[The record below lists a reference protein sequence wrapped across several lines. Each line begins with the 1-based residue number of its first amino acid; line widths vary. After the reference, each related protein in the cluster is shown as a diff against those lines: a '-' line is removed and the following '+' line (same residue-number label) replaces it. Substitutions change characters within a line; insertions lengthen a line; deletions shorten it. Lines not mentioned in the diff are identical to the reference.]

1 MAASAKARL
10 ALLPCCHDVEKSD
23 EGGLAGWMDAPL
35 AIDATRAARLRAL
48 GYDIHTAR
56 IPESITPQ
64 NRLLFAWPR
73 SK

>member
-1 MAASAKARL
+1 
-10 ALLPCCHDVEKSD
+10 
-23 EGGLAGWMDAPL
+23 MDAPL